1 MNRIL
6 CAIAFALIQ
15 WMPLRADSIPE
26 PAVWSYA
33 ECVEYARANNIS
45 IRQSRLTEESDRYSL
60 EAARARWAPELNF
73 ATSHTLRNTPWAEA
87 GRKNSYT
94 GDYGLNASWTVW
106 DGGEREN
113 TIRRESLQGNIDAL
127 GTADRIRTMETE
139 LLSVYINILYAREA
153 ITINEDAAAVS
164 AAQADRAR
172 QLMESGRLSRVD
184 YAQLSAQAEQDRYNV
199 VSARSSYETRCM
211 ELKKLLE
218 LGIDAGITAAPV
230 DWSGDEVMKALPP
243 LDESYRM
250 ALATDSRLEATRLEK
265 QSAAYDVKIA
275 RAGYYPSISL
285 NAGVGTAYGTPG
297 RFADGIKTGL
307 SESVGV
313 TLSVPILDNRK
324 TRTAVAQAKIK
335 ELNSALDYESRANE
349 IAQTVEGWYIDL
361 RAAQARYA
369 AGDAQVE
376 SARLSDELVNEQF
389 ELGLVNTVELM
400 QAHNTLV
407 QARHEQL
414 QAKYMA
420 MLGHKMIEYYRTA
433 SVVMP

>member
-1 MNRIL
+1 
-6 CAIAFALIQ
+6 
-15 WMPLRADSIPE
+15 
-26 PAVWSYA
+26 
-33 ECVEYARANNIS
+33 
-45 IRQSRLTEESDRYSL
+45 
-60 EAARARWAPELNF
+60 
-73 ATSHTLRNTPWAEA
+73 
-87 GRKNSYT
+87 
-94 GDYGLNASWTVW
+94 
-106 DGGEREN
+106 
-113 TIRRESLQGNIDAL
+113 
-127 GTADRIRTMETE
+127 METE

>member
-1 MNRIL
+1 MDAAQGRFDPGTGRVEL
-6 CAIAFALIQ
+6 CRVRGICPSQQHL
-15 WMPLRADSIPE
+15 D
-26 PAVWSYA
+26 PAVKTDRRIRPIF
-33 ECVEYARANNIS
+33 ARS
-45 IRQSRLTEESDRYSL
+45 GTC
-60 EAARARWAPELNF
+60 RWAPELNF

>member
-1 MNRIL
+1 MSRIL
-6 CAIAFALIQ
+6 CVLAVVLLQ
-15 WMPLRADSIPE
+15 WLTLKADSIPQPKE
-26 PAVWSYA
+26 WSYA
-33 ECVEYARANNIS
+33 ECVEYAKANNIS
-45 IRQSRLTEESDRYSL
+45 IRQSRLVEQTDEYSL
-60 EAARARWAPELNF
+60 EAARARWAPSLGF
-73 ATSHTLRNTPWAEA
+73 ATTHTLRNSPWAESN
-87 GRKNSYT
+87 KNSYT

-113 TIRRESLQGNIDAL
+113 TIRREQLQVGIDAL
-127 GTADRIRTMETE
+127 GTTDRTRTVETE

-153 ITINEDAAAVS
+153 ITINEDAATVS
-164 AAQADRAR
+164 AAQAERAR
-172 QLMESGRLSRVD
+172 QLMEAGRLSRVD
-184 YAQLSAQAEQDRYNV
+184 YAQLAAQAEQDRYNV
-199 VSARSSYETRCM
+199 VSAKSSYDSRCM

-230 DWSGDEVMKALPP
+230 DWSGDEVMRSLPP

-250 ALATDSRLEATRLEK
+250 AVSIDAKLEASRLEQ

-275 RAGYYPSISL
+275 KAGYYPSISL

-297 RFADGIKTGL
+297 RFAEGIKTGV
-307 SESVGV
+307 SESVGI
-313 TLSVPILDNRK
+313 TLSVPILDNKK
-324 TRTAVAQAKIK
+324 TRTAVAQARIK
-335 ELNSALDYESRANE
+335 ELNSALDYQSRANE
-349 IAQTVEGWYIDL
+349 IGQTVEGWYIDL
-361 RAAQARYA
+361 RAAQARYS
-369 AGDAQVE
+369 AGNAQVE

-407 QARHEQL
+407 QARHELL

-433 SVVMP
+433 SVAMP

>member
-6 CAIAFALIQ
+6 CAIACGLIQ
-15 WMPLRADSIPE
+15 WLTLRADSIPE
-26 PAVWSYA
+26 PVVWSYA

-45 IRQSRLTEESDRYSL
+45 VKQSRLVEESDRYSL
-60 EAARARWAPELNF
+60 EAARARWAPSLNF
-73 ATSHTLRNTPWAEA
+73 ATSHTLRNSPWADSN
-87 GRKNSYT
+87 KNSYT

-113 TIRRESLQGNIDAL
+113 TIRREQLQGNIDAL
-127 GTADRIRTMETE
+127 GTADMIRTVETE

-153 ITINEDAAAVS
+153 ITINEEAAS
-164 AAQADRAR
+164 LSEAQAERAR
-172 QLMESGRLSRVD
+172 HLMESGRLSRVD
-184 YAQLSAQAEQDRYNV
+184 YAQLEAQAEQDRYNV
-199 VSARSSYETRCM
+199 VSARSSYESRCM

-230 DWSGDEVMKALPP
+230 DWSADEVMKTLPP
-243 LDESYRM
+243 LDESFRM
-250 ALATDSRLEATRLEK
+250 ALATDAKLEAKKLEQ
-265 QSAAYDVKIA
+265 QSAGYDVKIA

-297 RFADGIKTGL
+297 RFVDGIKTGV
-307 SESVGV
+307 SESVGL

-324 TRTAVAQAKIK
+324 TRTAVAQARIK
-335 ELNSALDYESRANE
+335 ELNSVLDYESRVNE
-349 IAQTVEGWYIDL
+349 LGQAVEGWYIDL
-361 RAAQARYA
+361 RSAQSRYT
-369 AGDAQVE
+369 AGNAQVE
-376 SARLSDELVNEQF
+376 AARLSDELVNEQF

-407 QARHEQL
+407 QARHELL

-433 SVVMP
+433 SVTMP